1 MPQSRTTPEAVRL
14 WRIENMIQD
23 SELLRP
29 SLTADV
35 DSPQPVYSVRTGFL
49 SSFFGGPVAGATIA
63 LLNSQRLRR
72 LKMDWPIA
80 VLALGSSA
88 LLQWSVIRHWWRWL
102 DGALGD
108 SSSGYVYQLLS
119 LAFSGVVYAI
129 HRPYY
134 RSMMLL
140 GLKAPNGTVVGLAAI
155 AFGIAVQFGFY
166 YLTKA

>member
-1 MPQSRTTPEAVRL
+1 
-14 WRIENMIQD
+14 MIQD

-35 DSPQPVYSVRTGFL
+35 DPRRPIYSVRTGFL
-49 SSFFGGPVAGATIA
+49 SSFFGGPVAGASIA

-72 LKMDWPIA
+72 LKTDWPIA
-80 VLALGSSA
+80 VLALVSSG
-88 LLQWSVIRHWWRWL
+88 LLQWSIARHGWRWL
-102 DGALGD
+102 NGLMGD
-108 SSSGYVYQLLS
+108 SSSNYVYQLLS

-140 GLKAPNGTVVGLAAI
+140 GLKAPNGTVVGVAAI

>member
-1 MPQSRTTPEAVRL
+1 
-14 WRIENMIQD
+14 MIQD

-35 DSPQPVYSVRTGFL
+35 GSPQPIYSVRTAFL
-49 SSFFGGPVAGATIA
+49 SSFFGGPVAGAAIA

-72 LKMDWPIA
+72 LKSDWPVA

-88 LLQWSVIRHWWRWL
+88 LLQWSIVHHWWGQLNRV
-102 DGALGD
+102 LGE
-108 SSSGYVYQLLS
+108 SSDRYVYELFS

-129 HRPYY
+129 HRRYY

-140 GLKAPNGTVVGLAAI
+140 GLRAPNGWGVGIGAIVLGLAAQ
-155 AFGIAVQFGFY
+155 AGLY
-166 YLTKA
+166 YLMMA